1 MKTYRVLIADDHPLS
16 REAIRSLL
24 EGDSAF
30 DIIGEATDGEEALL
44 LTEKLQPDLVLM
56 DINMPKLD
64 GLLATKQIKR
74 HYPHIRIVILS
85 VSDDVADLF
94 AAIQYGAQGYLL
106 KNLDPDDWLSYLH
119 ALLDGNSDFSR
130 ELAGRMLHSFK
141 KDEMKDEPSPSVLTP
156 RELEI
161 LSCVAAGDTNKQIG
175 ERLVITENTVKNHM
189 KNILEK
195 LQVENRVQLAA
206 YAVRNGIFVNR
217 EEP

>member
-1 MKTYRVLIADDHPLS
+1 MKIYRVLIADDHPLS

-24 EGDSAF
+24 EEDSAF
-30 DIIGEATDGEEALL
+30 QIIGEAADGEEAFKLA
-44 LTEKLQPDLVLM
+44 EKLQPDLILM
-56 DINMPKLD
+56 DINMPRWD
-64 GLLATKQIKR
+64 GLNATKQIKR
-74 HYPHIRIVILS
+74 NYPHMKIVILS

-94 AAIQYGAQGYLL
+94 TAIQYGAQGYLL
-106 KNLDPDDWLSYLH
+106 KNLEPDDWISYLH
-119 ALLDGNSDFSR
+119 ALLDGNADFSR

-141 KDEMKDEPSPSVLTP
+141 RDEAIDEPSPSVLTP

-161 LSCVAAGDTNKQIG
+161 LRCVAAGDTNKQIG

-206 YAVRNGIFVNR
+206 YAVRHGLLVTK
-217 EEP
+217 E